1 MSMIDTV
8 GPPASGSPI
17 SLADLQGSKARH
29 RREGLVKFL
38 LWACAAVSLLI
49 SFAIVASLVGEA
61 WVFLSGVEADWLS
74 GSKWAPALNE
84 YDLKT
89 PLVGSLVVT
98 GIAMLVAIP
107 IGLTSA
113 MYLSEYA
120 QPAVRKVIK
129 PTLEILAGIP
139 SVVLGF
145 FALQW
150 IAPNIVQ
157 RLSSG
162 ASLFSYLA
170 AGLGV
175 GVLTIPLIAS
185 ITEDALSS
193 VPDALRQ
200 ASAGIGAKKVTTTLR
215 VVLPAA
221 VSGIVAAMIIGISRA
236 IGETMVVFIA
246 AGGGGNQNPFNASVF
261 EAGTTMTAA
270 MATTATVPSD
280 RLAGGVSEESLYFL
294 GLLLFLI
301 TLSLNLVA
309 DRFVRRVRTAY

>member
-1 MSMIDTV
+1 MSTIDA
-8 GPPASGSPI
+8 GPGPI
-17 SLADLQGSKARH
+17 SLSDLQGSKSRH
-29 RREGLVKFL
+29 RREGLVRGI
-38 LWACAAVSLLI
+38 LWLCAAVSLLI
-49 SFAIVASLVGEA
+49 SVAIVASLIGEA
-61 WVFLSGVEADWLS
+61 LVFLRGIEFSWLS

-89 PLVGSLVVT
+89 PLVGSLIVT
-98 GIAMLVAIP
+98 AIAMLVAIP

-120 QPAVRKVIK
+120 SPIVRRVIK

-157 RLSSG
+157 RISSG

-170 AGLGV
+170 AGIGV

-193 VPDALRQ
+193 VPNALRE

-246 AGGGGNQNPFNASVF
+246 AGGGANQNPFNASVF
-261 EAGTTMTAA
+261 EAGTTVTAA
-270 MATTATVPSD
+270 MATTATTPSD
-280 RLAGGVSEESLYFL
+280 RLAGGVSQESLYFL
-294 GLLLFLI
+294 GFLLFII
-301 TLSLNLVA
+301 TISLNLAA